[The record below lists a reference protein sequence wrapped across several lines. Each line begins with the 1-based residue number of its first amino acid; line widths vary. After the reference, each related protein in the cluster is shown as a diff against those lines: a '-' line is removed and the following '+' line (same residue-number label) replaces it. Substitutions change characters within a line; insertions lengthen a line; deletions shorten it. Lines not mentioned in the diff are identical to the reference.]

1 MPRQDK
7 VTLSEKII
15 RRTVPV
21 IRLGNAANSVKRYS
35 AALNGSSL
43 IKNGY
48 YAANT
53 LYAEKTT
60 DEDGKSLT
68 VFTDKRGRKVLE
80 RRGIG
85 SDTYYIYDDLDQQR
99 FVLSSQYQE
108 SGYKDTCSQSV

>member
-43 IKNGY
+43 I
-48 YAANT
+48 
-53 LYAEKTT
+53 
-60 DEDGKSLT
+60 
-68 VFTDKRGRKVLE
+68 
-80 RRGIG
+80 
-85 SDTYYIYDDLDQQR
+85 
-99 FVLSSQYQE
+99 
-108 SGYKDTCSQSV
+108 

>member
-53 LYAEKTT
+53 LYAKC
-60 DEDGKSLT
+60 LT
-68 VFTDKRGRKVLE
+68 
-80 RRGIG
+80 
-85 SDTYYIYDDLDQQR
+85 
-99 FVLSSQYQE
+99 LSSMRKRTYNEQYDTEEEKRVIE
-108 SGYKDTCSQSV
+108 SSETKMARLHGESIRKDHKGETFDAVSLISIKEL